1 MERTRKEIQNLVSF
15 LKFLSAHYK
24 DEFVEEIH
32 NLQCAVEEIE
42 ETEENE
48 NNFWY
53 FETIRLKNEN
63 EMLRKDLQ
71 ELSKE
76 YFKK

>member
-1 MERTRKEIQNLVSF
+1 MQRTRKEIQNLVIF

-24 DEFVEEIH
+24 DEFVEELN
-32 NLQCAVEEIE
+32 NLECAVEEIE
-42 ETEENE
+42 EIENSE
-48 NNFWY
+48 SNYWY

-63 EMLRKDLQ
+63 YMLRKDLE

-76 YFKK
+76 HFKK